1 MICEIDAIIDYTKEI
16 NRILQTLSLP
26 KENHNIYFED
36 EEDVFLRLYDIKSFG
51 CSKDKNIQNLWIMKE
66 KSLKLIEIN
75 IDQFDE

>member
-1 MICEIDAIIDYTKEI
+1 MICEIEAIIDYNKEI
-16 NRILQTLSLP
+16 NRILQSLSLP
-26 KENHNIYFED
+26 KESHNIYFED